1 MIVIHCAET
10 LQGGVATYLNELLRV
25 RGSHLKYWV
34 VTPLDQRDFLTSS
47 PDRLITY
54 EPSSSRI
61 MSALRLA
68 RTVNKV
74 IKNKHISDK
83 CILHVHSSFA
93 GLGVRIFSSM
103 PSSNIIYCPHGWAF
117 DQKVSFV
124 LRVCYRWAEILLSRR
139 CRFVVCISQHEYRA
153 AQRSKIQEEKLV
165 LIRNGIGDSDDA
177 VDSKKGTE
185 GPDTA
190 PVVRSNKEK
199 QIVFAGRMDAQ
210 KGVDILKS
218 LPLLLPKEHFI
229 YIGSP
234 VLGEK
239 LQEWPENVEY
249 LGWMPTNVVRS
260 YMREADIVIIPSL
273 WEGFG
278 LVAIE
283 AMQQRTA
290 VFASN
295 VGALKEIVIDGI
307 TGRLIYDYESEEAFA
322 AAILD
327 TKKDSLAIMGNAGYQ
342 RQQQYFTAK
351 QLVKELEQ
359 LYVAIDK

>member
-10 LQGGVATYLNELLRV
+10 LQGGVATYLNELLRA
-25 RGSHLKYWV
+25 RGSEIQYWV
-34 VTPLDQRDFLTSS
+34 VAPIDQIEFLTSS

-54 EPSSSRI
+54 AASYRRI
-61 MSALRLA
+61 ISAVRLTL
-68 RTVNKV
+68 TVNK
-74 IKNKHISDK
+74 IIEKEQDSDEL
-83 CILHVHSSFA
+83 ILHVHSSFA
-93 GLGVRIFSSM
+93 GLGVRIFGSMRSSK
-103 PSSNIIYCPHGWAF
+103 IIYCPHGWAF
-117 DQKVSFV
+117 DRKVSVV
-124 LRVCYRWAEILLSRR
+124 LQALYRWAERFLSRR
-139 CRFVVCISQHEYRA
+139 CRRIVCISEHEYYA
-153 AQRSKIQEEKLV
+153 AQRSGIKEEKLV

-177 VDSKKGTE
+177 AYVEEEADPLNSAYVG
-185 GPDTA
+185 
-190 PVVRSNKEK
+190 RSNTGK

-210 KGVDILKS
+210 KGVDILRT
-218 LPLLLPKEHFI
+218 LPLRLPKEQFI

-239 LQEWPENVEY
+239 FQRWPENVMY

-260 YMREADIVIIPSL
+260 YMRGADIVIVPSL

-295 VGALKEIVIDGI
+295 VGALKEIVIDGV
-307 TGRLIYDYESEEAFA
+307 TGRLIADFESAEAFA
-322 AAILD
+322 AAIVD
-327 TKKDSLAIMGNAGYQ
+327 TKKNRLVKMGNAGYR

-351 QLVKELEQ
+351 QLVVALEQ
-359 LYVAIDK
+359 LYVAN